1 MIDWFLG
8 ILREALAI
16 DDGKRLLDDLFSV
29 YDNVA
34 RPVIEED
41 QKIVLSIGLKLS
53 QIADIV
59 SHCVSIP
66 ICTSL
71 FNHFMFCLGW
81 KKSNHDD
88 ECLVKTWMDWF

>member
-1 MIDWFLG
+1 MFVHKTFG
-8 ILREALAI
+8 M

-41 QKIVLSIGLKLS
+41 QKIVLKIGLKLS

-59 SHCVSIP
+59 S
-66 ICTSL
+66 
-71 FNHFMFCLGW
+71 
-81 KKSNHDD
+81 
-88 ECLVKTWMDWF
+88 